1 VLKQST
7 RTNAERNV
15 IADTPS
21 VHQFASHSVLQF
33 ASHSVLQFAS
43 HSVRLLVNL
52 IATPVSHSVHRPAK
66 HSATAVTQLLHQ
78 HVADVT
84 VVVAQRFQAAGLLD
98 VAPPLQV
105 AELADVKS
113 ALPPLPPLLLLQ
125 HRLLLLL
132 QSKMHQHLLRL
143 THRLRQQHRLLQLL
157 RAEVFRVINSVLQ
170 RQGCRFFCLR
180 SP

>member
-7 RTNAERNV
+7 RTNVERNV

-21 VHQFASHSVLQF
+21 VHQFASHSVRLF
-33 ASHSVLQFAS
+33 AN
-43 HSVRLLVNL
+43 HSVRLFAN
-52 IATPVSHSVHRPAK
+52 HSVHLPAK

-84 VVVAQRFQAAGLLD
+84 VDVAHPLQAAELLD

-105 AELADVKS
+105 AELADAKS
-113 ALPPLPPLLLLQ
+113 LLLPLLRPQPPLLLQ

-143 THRLRQQHRLLQLL
+143 THQQHRLLQLL

-180 SP
+180 SL

>member
-7 RTNAERNV
+7 RTNVERNV

-21 VHQFASHSVLQF
+21 VHQFASHSVRLF
-33 ASHSVLQFAS
+33 AN
-43 HSVRLLVNL
+43 HSVRLFANHSVRLFAN
-52 IATPVSHSVHRPAK
+52 HSVHLPAK

-84 VVVAQRFQAAGLLD
+84 VDVAHPLQAAELLD

-105 AELADVKS
+105 AELADAKS
-113 ALPPLPPLLLLQ
+113 LLLPLLRPQPPLLL
-125 HRLLLLL
+125 
-132 QSKMHQHLLRL
+132 
-143 THRLRQQHRLLQLL
+143 QHRLLQLL

-180 SP
+180 SL